1 MNNTNESIGLR
12 VLDVSPD
19 NRSSN
24 VNVNSDIKITFTA
37 DINPQ
42 TFIKNIVVL
51 KDYNHI
57 FKDINSLK
65 DYSQYSVVK
74 GSISYKD
81 RVLTFTPEEQFDTDT
96 CYIVVLNDGITDITG
111 IRMIKKHVSCFY
123 TEAIASFPRCEI
135 ISPKYGCITDEV
147 PIFQW
152 KNQCSESYIFQI
164 SKSNTFELLLY
175 NKVIDGNKI
184 TTIIEHKPDIKLE
197 EGLYH
202 VRVKSENGEW
212 SDTHQIFIK
221 PIVDAIVSSQ
231 DAPEM
236 MMFKDFFEGIEEPLE
251 ILEYFPPQDNVN
263 ISLKTNVIYIKIK
276 GKIDEYENF
285 KELLSRKNPHTRC
298 FKDALDGFVLFENTR
313 AIYLVDAITDEKFLR
328 MIEFEEEKETS
339 SFLISNLL
347 LLIEGSILT

>member
-96 CYIVVLNDGITDITG
+96 CYIIVLNDGITDITG

-184 TTIIEHKPDIKLE
+184 TSTIEHKPDIKFE

-236 MMFKDFFEGIEEPLE
+236 MMFEDFFEGIEEPLE
-251 ILEYFPPQDNVN
+251 ILEYFPSQDNIN

-276 GKIDEYENF
+276 GKIDESKINLNDCYVYGDSFDEEHEEYAHKTVDGKWTVVYDSYYDVTYIIFIPDILDNKAEN
-285 KELLSRKNPHTRC
+285 E
-298 FKDALDGFVLFENTR
+298 
-313 AIYLVDAITDEKFLR
+313 Y
-328 MIEFEEEKETS
+328 IETLHSGNINIK
-339 SFLISNLL
+339 
-347 LLIEGSILT
+347 

>member
-12 VLDVSPD
+12 VLDVSPN

-147 PIFQW
+147 PVFQW

-175 NKVIDGNKI
+175 NKVI
-184 TTIIEHKPDIKLE
+184 
-197 EGLYH
+197 
-202 VRVKSENGEW
+202 
-212 SDTHQIFIK
+212 
-221 PIVDAIVSSQ
+221 
-231 DAPEM
+231 
-236 MMFKDFFEGIEEPLE
+236 
-251 ILEYFPPQDNVN
+251 
-263 ISLKTNVIYIKIK
+263 
-276 GKIDEYENF
+276 
-285 KELLSRKNPHTRC
+285 
-298 FKDALDGFVLFENTR
+298 
-313 AIYLVDAITDEKFLR
+313 
-328 MIEFEEEKETS
+328 
-339 SFLISNLL
+339 
-347 LLIEGSILT
+347 EGSGIPC

>member
-12 VLDVSPD
+12 VLDVSPN

-184 TTIIEHKPDIKLE
+184 TTTIEHKPDIKFE

-202 VRVKSENGEW
+202 IRVKSENGEW

-221 PIVDAIVSSQ
+221 PIADAIVSSQ
-231 DAPEM
+231 DVPEM
-236 MMFKDFFEGIEEPLE
+236 MMFEDFFEGIEEPLE
-251 ILEYFPPQDNVN
+251 ILEYFPPQDNIN

-276 GKIDEYENF
+276 GKIDESKINLNDCYVSGDSFDEEHEEYAHKTVDGKWTVVYDSYYDVTYIIFIPDILDNKAEN
-285 KELLSRKNPHTRC
+285 E
-298 FKDALDGFVLFENTR
+298 
-313 AIYLVDAITDEKFLR
+313 Y
-328 MIEFEEEKETS
+328 IETLHSGNINIK
-339 SFLISNLL
+339 
-347 LLIEGSILT
+347 